1 MSNLQANTLN
11 FLVHK
16 MLDNIEVVKPK
27 NGKGRP
33 KKNATPAEPTLSIDQ
48 VTDEFVNA
56 TAFFQKR
63 IVKE

>member
-1 MSNLQANTLN
+1 
-11 FLVHK
+11 
-16 MLDNIEVVKPK
+16 MLDNIDVVKPK

-33 KKNATPAEPTLSIDQ
+33 KKNATPVEPTLSIDQ

-56 TAFFQKR
+56 TEFFQKR